1 MEWHII
7 ENTQAECPGFNP
19 DLLPEQIPDKLHIL
33 HGKHGFEL
41 WADGIAGVVPCKE
54 EHSIIIVPKCST
66 LNPFA
71 MYGYVNNLSLES
83 INTVLT
89 SESDTRI
96 GFQMLSRMFVD
107 ELLQIQCKQKLI
119 ARPPIKLT
127 ANSVIGHVNW
137 PKTEVNALRGKPG
150 QIVTTRR
157 LSTTDN
163 IENQIISAAAQSIMS
178 LYSPHAPEYGVL
190 CSWNEMGYAK
200 KLSWREVL
208 SLKERVT
215 SNRFSGAHAYYR
227 NAIQLAL
234 MILGM
239 DDAWA
244 THNRSEA
251 ILFNMPGLYED
262 YIRTAFMRK
271 GAIKGLSCQKGF
283 IPKGFLFSDGSCELE
298 PDITIYQGASIKAV
312 MDVKYKVPDSK
323 DYYQL
328 FTYMT
333 FAGLHTA
340 FVISPMVK
348 HLERI
353 TSFDGRHI
361 FKINVN
367 QSDNIILE
375 SIAESVL
382 SM

>member
-7 ENTQAECPGFNP
+7 ENTQTECQGFSP
-19 DLLPEQIPDKLHIL
+19 DILPEQIPDKLHVL
-33 HGKHGFEL
+33 HGKNGFEL
-41 WADGIAGVVPCKE
+41 LADGIAGVIPCKE

-66 LNPFA
+66 LNPFT

-89 SESDTRI
+89 AESDTRI

-107 ELLQIQCKQKLI
+107 ELLQIQCKQRII
-119 ARPPIKLT
+119 ARPPINLT
-127 ANSVIGHVNW
+127 TSSVIGRVDW

-150 QIVTTRR
+150 QIATTRR
-157 LSTTDN
+157 LQTTN
-163 IENQIISAAAQSIMS
+163 TIENQVISAAAQSIMPLFS
-178 LYSPHAPEYGVL
+178 ANSPEHAVL
-190 CSWNEMGYAK
+190 CSWNEVNYGK
-200 KLSWREVL
+200 KLSLRSVL
-208 SLKERVT
+208 SLKDRVA

-234 MILGM
+234 MILGI

-244 THNRSEA
+244 THDQSEA

-271 GAIKGLSCQKGF
+271 GAVRGLSCQKGF

-298 PDITIYQGASIKAV
+298 PDITIYQGGIIKAV
-312 MDVKYKVPDSK
+312 MDVKYKAPDSK

-340 FVISPMVK
+340 FVISPAVK

-353 TSFDGRHI
+353 TAFDGRHI
-361 FKINVN
+361 IKVNIN
-367 QSDNIILE
+367 QSNNMILE

-382 SM
+382 AM